1 MRSCLAA
8 VLGVLMFA
16 APVQA
21 DWPWSREEDG
31 ALRLSLSLEDNV
43 RGECWRDPEAT
54 LSGMI
59 DVLTAYG
66 ISVSDDARTSLVLY
80 AIGHPSAT
88 GKHRPRLKC
97 VGVMQ
102 IRVSALDVGD
112 DNRLTV
118 TSLYDQERL
127 IVSNDRLDTAL
138 GTLSRELT
146 DNFSRRFSG
155 YFD

>member
-1 MRSCLAA
+1 
-8 VLGVLMFA
+8 
-16 APVQA
+16 
-21 DWPWSREEDG
+21 
-31 ALRLSLSLEDNV
+31 
-43 RGECWRDPEAT
+43 
-54 LSGMI
+54 
-59 DVLTAYG
+59 
-66 ISVSDDARTSLVLY
+66 
-80 AIGHPSAT
+80 
-88 GKHRPRLKC
+88 
-97 VGVMQ
+97 MQ